1 MSVQRKAPNKMKL
14 LIFLHIFAIL
24 AVSKSQISD
33 CLNKE
38 SANIA
43 NSTYEKLLHKIF
55 EVNRLYMTFLKKSFN
70 YNYEQYKEKCGIVD
84 EFSTLISNQI
94 RILAACDKRA
104 QLEDFVFQLVEFSKQ
119 FCKFTDKER
128 QGKML

>member
-1 MSVQRKAPNKMKL
+1 
-14 LIFLHIFAIL
+14 
-24 AVSKSQISD
+24 
-33 CLNKE
+33 
-38 SANIA
+38 
-43 NSTYEKLLHKIF
+43 
-55 EVNRLYMTFLKKSFN
+55 MTFLKKSFN

-104 QLEDFVFQLVEFSKQ
+104 QLEDFVFQLVEFSKE